1 MVAGLPK
8 GYALKMLKKWS
19 KNGEK
24 IVAGRPVTIFIAFS
38 FEFLTNREPKVGAAA
53 EGRRPHFGG
62 RPKAAPS
69 ICRKLEGKSY
79 KNCHKSA
86 HDTFFTFV

>member
-24 IVAGRPVTIFIAFS
+24 MVAGRPVTIFIAFS
-38 FEFLTNREPKVGAAA
+38 FEFFTNREPKVGAAA

-62 RPKAAPS
+62 RPKAMNKNK
-69 ICRKLEGKSY
+69 RKMLFKWSQV
-79 KNCHKSA
+79 CPR
-86 HDTFFTFV
+86 

>member
-24 IVAGRPVTIFIAFS
+24 MVAGRPVTIFIAFS
-38 FEFLTNREPKVGAAA
+38 FEFFTNRRGGLRPPPKVGAAA
-53 EGRRPHFGG
+53 FGRRPHFGF
-62 RPKAAPS
+62 S
-69 ICRKLEGKSY
+69 ICESLEG
-79 KNCHKSA
+79 
-86 HDTFFTFV
+86 T